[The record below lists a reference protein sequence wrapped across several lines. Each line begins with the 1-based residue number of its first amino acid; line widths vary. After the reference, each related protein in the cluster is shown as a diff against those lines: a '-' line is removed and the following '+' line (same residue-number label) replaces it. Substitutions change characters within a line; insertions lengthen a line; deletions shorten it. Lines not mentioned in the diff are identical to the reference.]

1 MFLSH
6 NARRRLAAPANGG
19 RWHFKRL
26 RREAIFFWRDVIF
39 CGRLF
44 RKRFRDWLRGG
55 AFTYMAVPF
64 TPMVAIRTHGVAI
77 SRPRRCHGL
86 LAFALSGRLSR
97 LRALK
102 GQTAHSPGQ
111 SPRVIYGRA
120 IAPGIMRAIAMGNLW
135 CGNYD
140 VGLVMPMAATI
151 HTHGGAIS
159 HPWRC
164 HPHPWRC
171 HGLSAFALSGRLS
184 RLRALKGQTAHSPG
198 QSPRVIYGR
207 AIIIMVHAKAR
218 RTAWWRSASLCID
231 GYYVTDGLR
240 GQTSCL
246 KSSRVPTLAL
256 TMS

>member
-1 MFLSH
+1 MSFF
-6 NARRRLAAPANGG
+6 ADAFFANVFGIGCGG
-19 RWHFKRL
+19 GIYIH
-26 RREAIFFWRDVIF
+26 
-39 CGRLF
+39 
-44 RKRFRDWLRGG
+44 GG
-55 AFTYMAVPF
+55 AIHADGDHSHPW
-64 TPMVAIRTHGVAI
+64 
-77 SRPRRCHGL
+77 RCHGL
-86 LAFALSGRLSR
+86 SAFALSGRLSR
-97 LRALK
+97 LRAMK

-120 IAPGIMRAIAMGNLW
+120 IAPGIMRAISMGNLW

-164 HPHPWRC
+164 H
-171 HGLSAFALSGRLS
+171 GLSAFALSGRLS
-184 RLRALKGQTAHSPG
+184 RLRAMKGQTAHSPG

-207 AIIIMVHAKAR
+207 AIIIMVYAKAR